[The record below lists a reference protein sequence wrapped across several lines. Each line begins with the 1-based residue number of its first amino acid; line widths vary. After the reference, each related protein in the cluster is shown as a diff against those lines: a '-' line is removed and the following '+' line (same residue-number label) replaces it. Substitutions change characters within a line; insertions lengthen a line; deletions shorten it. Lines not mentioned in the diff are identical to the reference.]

1 MYNFGDIP
9 TPYYLYDSKL
19 LRRTLED
26 AVNNAARY
34 GYHIHYAIKANNN
47 PEITSIISSYGLGA
61 DCVSGNEVAEALRAG
76 FKPKEVVYAGVGKSD
91 SEIEFA
97 LGEGILCLNCESME
111 ELVVTEEIAKRIQ
124 IKAPVAVRINP
135 GVAAN
140 THKYIT
146 TGLDENKF
154 GVHLTQIHKVLEFAS
169 ASPWLELKGLHF
181 HIGSQITTLDT
192 FKQLCLRVNELW
204 RTLEMD
210 NHNLVMLN
218 LGGGLG
224 VDYEDPENNA
234 IPPFEEFFRTIAE
247 NLDVPKHLSVRFEL
261 GRSLVAQSGKLITRV
276 LYTKKGINRD
286 FVITD
291 AGMTEL
297 MRPALYQSRH
307 LITNL
312 TSELSPATY
321 DVVGPICESSDVFAR
336 DVVLPATARGDFLA
350 IHTCGAYSESMTL
363 RYNMRDK
370 AGYKMI

>member
-1 MYNFGDIP
+1 MHNYGDIP
-9 TPYYLYDSKL
+9 TPYYLYDSNL
-19 LRRTLED
+19 LRHTVED
-26 AVNNAARY
+26 ALRNASSH

-76 FKPKEVVYAGVGKSD
+76 FRPSEVVYAGVGKSD

-97 LGEGILCLNCESME
+97 LRQGILCLNCESME
-111 ELVVTEEIAKRIQ
+111 ELMVTEEIARRIH
-124 IKAPVAVRINP
+124 IKAPVAVRVNP
-135 GVAAN
+135 GVEAN

-154 GVHLTQIHKVLEFAS
+154 GVHLTQINQVLEFAY

-181 HIGSQITTLDT
+181 HIGSQITSMDP
-192 FKQLCLRVNELW
+192 FRQLCLRVNELW
-204 RTLEMD
+204 RSLEMD
-210 NHNLVMLN
+210 KYGVVMLN
-218 LGGGLG
+218 LGGGMG

-234 IPPFEEFFRTIAE
+234 IPPFKAFFQTIAD
-247 NLDVPKHLSVRFEL
+247 NLDVPNHLAIRFEL
-261 GRSLVAQSGKLITRV
+261 GRSLVAQCGKLITRV

-307 LITNL
+307 MITNL
-312 TSELSPATY
+312 TSDLSPMTY

-336 DVVLPATARGDFLA
+336 DVVLPATMRGDFLA

-370 AGYKMI
+370 AGFKIL